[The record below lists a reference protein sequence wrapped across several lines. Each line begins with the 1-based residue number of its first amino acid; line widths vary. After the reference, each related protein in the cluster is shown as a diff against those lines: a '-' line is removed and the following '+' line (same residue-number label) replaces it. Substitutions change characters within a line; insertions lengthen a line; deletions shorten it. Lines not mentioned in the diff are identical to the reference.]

1 MSKRREYHVRLV
13 VFILLVVTRTL
24 TAGEVQHASVEYQA
38 GIYSLSF
45 EVVINAEFDTVRAI
59 VTDYAK
65 LDQLSDMVIK
75 STLLNMPDSE
85 NQRRLLVIRAC
96 LLVFCRNLKVV
107 EDVVTAGPDQFVATV
122 VPESSDFKSGMTRW
136 QLTRVDK
143 QRTRIEFEGYE
154 EPGFWIP
161 PLLGP
166 VLVKR
171 RLLKEAMAVMNNI
184 ELLAKH
190 D

>member
-1 MSKRREYHVRLV
+1 MSKRREYQVRLV
-13 VFILLVVTRTL
+13 VFILLVAARTL
-24 TAGEVQHASVEYQA
+24 VAGEIRQSSVEYDA
-38 GIYSLSF
+38 GIYHLTF
-45 EVVINAEFDTVRAI
+45 DVVIDATLDSVRPI
-59 VTDYAK
+59 VTDYAR
-65 LDQLSDMVIK
+65 LDQLSSMVIQ
-75 STLLNMPDSE
+75 STLLKEHAADK
-85 NQRRLLVIRAC
+85 QRRLLVIRAC
-96 LLVFCRNLKVV
+96 LLMFCRNLKVV
-107 EDVVTAGPDQFVATV
+107 EDVVTAGPDQFATTL

-136 QLTRVDK
+136 QLTQVDK

-184 ELLAKH
+184 ELQAKH